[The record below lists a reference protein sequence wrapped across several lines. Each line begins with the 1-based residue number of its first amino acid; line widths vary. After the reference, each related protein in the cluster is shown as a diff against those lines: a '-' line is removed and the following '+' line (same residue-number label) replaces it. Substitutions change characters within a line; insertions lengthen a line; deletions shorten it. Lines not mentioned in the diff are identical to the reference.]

1 MAKQKFERNK
11 PHLNV
16 GTIGHVDHGKTSL
29 TAAIT
34 KTLALQ
40 GKAALRSFDSIDNA
54 PEERE
59 RGITIAI
66 AHVEY
71 ETDKR
76 HYAHVDCPGHAD
88 YIKNMITG
96 AAQMDGAILV
106 VSAPDGP
113 MPQTREHILLAR
125 QVEVPSMVVFLNKV
139 DMLDDEEL
147 LELVELEV
155 RELLSAY
162 EFPGDDIP
170 VVRGSALAA
179 LEETSKDAS
188 SAAYAPIL
196 ELMQA
201 VDDYIPTPERAI
213 DKPFL
218 MPIEDVFGI
227 KGRGTVVTGRVE
239 RGIVKTGDEIEIVG
253 MGERRKVIVTG
264 VEMFQKTLD
273 EGQAGDN
280 VGCLLR
286 GVERTDV
293 ERGQVLSKP
302 GSINPHT
309 KFQAEVYVLGKE
321 EGGRHTPFF
330 PGYRP
335 QFYIRTTDVT
345 GSITLPEGTEM
356 VMPGDNVQMGVE
368 LITPVAIEEGL
379 RFAIREGGRT
389 VGAGVVT
396 SITE

>member
-1 MAKQKFERNK
+1 MAKKTFERNK
-11 PHLNV
+11 PHVNI
-16 GTIGHVDHGKTSL
+16 GTIGHVDHGKTTL

-34 KTLALQ
+34 KTLGLA
-40 GKAALRSFDSIDNA
+40 GAVSYRSFDSIDNA

-71 ETDKR
+71 ETSAR

-88 YIKNMITG
+88 YVKNMITG

-125 QVEVPSMVVFLNKV
+125 QVEVPAMVVFLNKC
-139 DMLDDEEL
+139 DMMDDPEL
-147 LELVELEV
+147 LELVELEI
-155 RELLSAY
+155 RELLSSY
-162 EFPGDDIP
+162 DFPGDEIP
-170 VVRGSALAA
+170 IVRGSALAA
-179 LEETSKDAS
+179 LESDSTDP
-188 SAAYAPIL
+188 SADEYAPIL

-213 DKPFL
+213 DQPFL

-239 RGIVKTGDEIEIVG
+239 RGIVKPGETIEIVG
-253 MGERRKVIVTG
+253 LEATRSTVVTG

-273 EGQAGDN
+273 RGEAGDN

-286 GVERTDV
+286 GIDREDIG
-293 ERGQVLSKP
+293 RGQVLAKP
-302 GSINPHT
+302 GSITPHT
-309 KFQAEVYVLGKE
+309 KLAAEVYVLGKD

-345 GSITLPEGTEM
+345 GAIQLPEGVEM
-356 VMPGDNVQMGVE
+356 VMPGDNVEMTVE
-368 LITPVAIEEGL
+368 LIQPIAIEEGL

-396 SITE
+396 KIIE